1 MPVKLFCLLHI
12 SPWPALIH
20 ESWLWMCMLLSGDV
34 FSQMTAEEGKEN
46 EAMFLEIN
54 WSHMQTVHAQRLMLI
69 ILKMFNVHRTL

>member
-1 MPVKLFCLLHI
+1 
-12 SPWPALIH
+12 
-20 ESWLWMCMLLSGDV
+20 MLLSGDV